1 MAELNNRQRAT
12 IGGAV
17 VVFLGALIAAAA
29 LAQSTRNQS
38 DQTPANGAL
47 FAAESPSP
55 SVSVSPSVSLS
66 PSVSVS
72 PSPTASPVP
81 SVSPAV
87 TVTKTVS
94 VTATTL
100 VTTTTRGAGAPHTV
114 NAGTG
119 GQASIG
125 GLSPG
130 AATPGMARGSVL
142 AGGRGPGPAPLG
154 MAGVSV
160 LAVGSALM
168 PRRRKGARL

>member
-1 MAELNNRQRAT
+1 MDRPDPIRQSRAYGRPLEIASRGEVQVVRGVSARTPSDGRSTVAQLSNRQRAT

-17 VVFLGALIAAAA
+17 AVFLGALIAAAA

-81 SVSPAV
+81 SV
-87 TVTKTVS
+87 
-94 VTATTL
+94 
-100 VTTTTRGAGAPHTV
+100 
-114 NAGTG
+114 
-119 GQASIG
+119 
-125 GLSPG
+125 
-130 AATPGMARGSVL
+130 
-142 AGGRGPGPAPLG
+142 
-154 MAGVSV
+154 
-160 LAVGSALM
+160 
-168 PRRRKGARL
+168 

>member
-1 MAELNNRQRAT
+1 VAELSNRQRAT

-17 VVFLGALIAAAA
+17 AVFLGALIAAAA

-47 FAAESPSP
+47 FAAESP
-55 SVSVSPSVSLS
+55 SPSVSLS

-100 VTTTTRGAGAPHTV
+100 VTTTARGASTPHTV

-130 AATPGMARGSVL
+130 AAT
-142 AGGRGPGPAPLG
+142 LG

-168 PRRRKGARL
+168 TRRRKGARLF

>member
-38 DQTPANGAL
+38 DPNPRNGAL

-55 SVSVSPSVSLS
+55 SVSVSPSPS
-66 PSVSVS
+66 PS
-72 PSPTASPVP
+72 P

-94 VTATTL
+94 VTATSE
-100 VTTTTRGAGAPHTV
+100 VTVTHHTGSTPSHV

-119 GQASIG
+119 GQASVG

-130 AATPGMARGSVL
+130 VAAMGL
-142 AGGRGPGPAPLG
+142 
-154 MAGVSV
+154 AGVSA

-168 PRRRKGARL
+168 THRGKGARL